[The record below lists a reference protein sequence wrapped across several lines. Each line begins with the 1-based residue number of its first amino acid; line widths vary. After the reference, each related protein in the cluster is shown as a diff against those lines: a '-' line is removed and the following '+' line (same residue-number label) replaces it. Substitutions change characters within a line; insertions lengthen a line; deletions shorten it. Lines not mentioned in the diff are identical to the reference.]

1 MARLYSN
8 AIVREIPSSFAN
20 ALSATPPD
28 PPIDVPLA
36 RAQHAAYIRALEAGG
51 LAVTVL
57 PTDEACPDCVF
68 VEDTAVVLGG
78 GALITRPGAPSR
90 RAETQAIAAA
100 LDAFVDV
107 LHMTEPGTLD
117 GGDVMHVASSVFV
130 GRSARTNAEGIAQ
143 LCAAVNPWGLDVVP
157 VDLPP
162 GVLHL
167 KCVVTRLGGNRIL
180 LAMDTI
186 PAETF
191 RNVDVAWVPPDEAYA
206 ANCVAIDDHVILADG
221 FPKTERELVRL
232 GYTVHAVPYSEVRKA
247 DGSLTCQSIL
257 F

>member
-1 MARLYSN
+1 MPKQFSN

-28 PPIDVPLA
+28 PPIDVALA
-36 RAQHAAYIRALEAGG
+36 RAQHAAYVRALEACG

-57 PTDEACPDCVF
+57 PADEACPDCVF

-90 RAETQAIAAA
+90 RAETLAIAAA

-107 LHMTEPGTLD
+107 AHMTEPATLD
-117 GGDVMHVASSVFV
+117 GGDVMHVGGYVFV
-130 GRSARTNAEGIAQ
+130 GRSARTNEAGIQQ
-143 LCAAVNPWGLDVVP
+143 LTDAVKPWGLDVVP
-157 VDLPP
+157 IDLPP

-186 PAETF
+186 PAAAF
-191 RNVDVAWVPPDEAYA
+191 GNVVVAWVPPDEAYA
-206 ANCVAIDDHVILADG
+206 ANCVAIDDHVILAEG

-232 GYTVHAVPYSEVRKA
+232 GFTVHEVPYSEVRKA

-257 F
+257 L